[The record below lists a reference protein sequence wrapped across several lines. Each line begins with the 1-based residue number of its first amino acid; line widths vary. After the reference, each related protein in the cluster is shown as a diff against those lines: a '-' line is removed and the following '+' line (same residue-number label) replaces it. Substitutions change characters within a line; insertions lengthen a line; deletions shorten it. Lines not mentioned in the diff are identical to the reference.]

1 MTAQG
6 DVTELPMPVTRAR
19 EIALG
24 RKDGKL
30 GEPTKMPGF
39 TFGLSAFKC
48 QRGEVLSLDPNS
60 TCAHCYARS
69 NFYLTKDTVREA
81 HERRLTGLTHPEW
94 VAAMITLIRH
104 EVDPKDPY
112 FRWHDSGDIQGVW
125 HLANIVEVCRQ
136 TPNAKHWLPTHE
148 PFMLLAYLELVRNEQ
163 APAIP
168 ANLCIRVSADFIDQP
183 PARIEGLEGMP
194 TSTAH
199 RGHGNSRAVQVSER
213 RKDSIECKSYVRAK
227 QNGSAG
233 LCGDCRACWN
243 PKVVNVSYPMHGERA
258 AKYQLPLFK

>member
-1 MTAQG
+1 MSAES
-6 DVTELPMPVTRAR
+6 DVAELPMAVGRAR

-39 TFGLSAFKC
+39 AFGLSAFKC
-48 QRGEVLSLDPNS
+48 QRGEELSLDPNS

-69 NFYLTKDTVREA
+69 NFYLTKNEVIEA
-81 HERRLTGLTHPEW
+81 HKRRLAGLTHPEW
-94 VAAMITLIRH
+94 VAAMVTLIRH

-112 FRWHDSGDIQGVW
+112 FRWHDSGDLQGVW

-136 TPNAKHWLPTHE
+136 TPNVHYWLPTHE
-148 PFMLLAYLELVRNEQ
+148 PFMLREYLELVRAE
-163 APAIP
+163 APLILP
-168 ANLCIRVSADFIDQP
+168 TGISADYIDCP
-183 PARIEGLEGMP
+183 PALIEGLERIP

-227 QNGSAG
+227 KNGGAG

-243 PKVVNVSYPMHGERA
+243 PEVVNVSYPMHGERA